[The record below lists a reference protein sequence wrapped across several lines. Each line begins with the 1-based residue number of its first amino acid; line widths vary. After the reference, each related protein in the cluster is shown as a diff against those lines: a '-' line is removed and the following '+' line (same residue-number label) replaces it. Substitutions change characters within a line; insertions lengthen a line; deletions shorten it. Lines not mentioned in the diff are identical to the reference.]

1 MPTKLFAGFLL
12 VGGVTAGFAQ
22 PISLHAPLTIPIPSS
37 YSLIPAGFASADFN
51 GDGSLDAALLV
62 AASNGTGEVNGV
74 LVFLGNGDGTFQPF
88 RFFATVSAG
97 AECLVVGDVNGDG
110 RIDLIAS
117 GPDGTSVLLGNGD
130 GTFAAPVQSAGGG
143 CPLATGDFNLD
154 GKLDIASIS
163 QSTSATSVFQLGV
176 QLGSGEGHFREAA
189 WTLNINASSLVVGD
203 FNGDGKPDVAV
214 ALMNPDTGTVGVLL
228 GRGDGTFAPI
238 RKFGTAVPVRDNITQ
253 NAGGIATADFNQD
266 GHLDLAVATGFPFRT
281 DQGTID
287 VFLGN
292 GDGSFQASQQ
302 VAGGS
307 ASFLTTG
314 DLNGDGKPDLV
325 AGESYL
331 LGKGDGTFQQPV
343 FLAQPDFQCMVE
355 TSLYCLYINFGAAIA
370 DLNKDGLADIMV
382 ATAQI
387 VATARLGVS
396 GTPPTYTYS
405 LSTLLQRSGTP
416 SFSATGVSAATFQEP
431 VTAGSLA
438 SAFGSGLSQTTA
450 TATSP
455 PWPNSLGGIQ
465 LAFRDLA
472 GFIHLAPLLFV
483 SPGQINYE
491 VPPDLPDGVA
501 SIAVAP
507 AGSSIIDSGQAIN
520 VSWDGAPSFFT
531 VNGQGLAAAN
541 AVRVH
546 PEDNTVTPVPVVTCE
561 GSSRCTPVPI
571 DVSGDPVFLSLYGT
585 GFSKVSNLL
594 DVVLFCSVNGNREV
608 ATAGYFGPQGLYP
621 GLDQVNFVLDGSLA
635 GSGDS
640 AIFCFFTGGP
650 TESTNVVHVTIK

>member
-1 MPTKLFAGFLL
+1 MPTKLLAGILLL
-12 VGGVTAGFAQ
+12 VAGVVAGFAQ
-22 PISLHAPLTIPIPSS
+22 QISLHAPLTIPIPSS
-37 YSLIPAGFASADFN
+37 YSLKPAGFASADFN

-62 AASNGTGEVNGV
+62 SASNGTGGENGV

-88 RFFATVSAG
+88 KFFATSNAG

-110 RIDLIAS
+110 RIDLMAS

-143 CPLATGDFNLD
+143 CPLAIGDFNLD
-154 GKLDIASIS
+154 GKLDIAWIS
-163 QSTSATSVFQLGV
+163 QSNSATSVFQIGV
-176 QLGSGEGHFREAA
+176 QLGSGDGRFHEAS
-189 WTLNINASSLVVGD
+189 WTQNINASSLVVGD

-214 ALMNPDTGTVGVLL
+214 ALMNPDTGMVGILL
-228 GRGDGTFAPI
+228 GSGDGTFAPI
-238 RKFGTAVPVRDNITQ
+238 RKFGTAVPVRDSITQ
-253 NAGGIATADFNQD
+253 NAGGIANADFNQD
-266 GHLDLAVATGFPFRT
+266 GHLDLAVVTGFPFRT
-281 DQGTID
+281 DQGTIY

-292 GDGSFQASQQ
+292 GDGSFQTSQQ

-314 DLNGDGKPDLV
+314 DLNGDGKTDLV

-343 FLAQPDFQCMVE
+343 FLTQPDFQCMVE
-355 TSLYCLYINFGAAIA
+355 TFFGYCFYINFGAAIA
-370 DLNKDGLADIMV
+370 DLNKDGLADVMV
-382 ATAQI
+382 ATAQGSYGGEGE
-387 VATARLGVS
+387 LG
-396 GTPPTYTYS
+396 TYTYS

-416 SFSATGVSAATFQEP
+416 AFSVTGVSAATFLEP

-465 LAFRDLA
+465 LLFRDLE
-472 GFIHLAPLLFV
+472 GYIHLAPLLFV

-501 SIAVAP
+501 SITVAP
-507 AGSSIIDSGQAIN
+507 AGSPIIDSGQAIN

-531 VNGQGLAAAN
+531 VNAQGLASAT

-546 PEDNTVTPVPVVTCE
+546 PEDNTQTPVPVVACA
-561 GSSRCTPVPI
+561 GSSPCTAVPI
-571 DVSGDPVFLSLYGT
+571 DVSGDPVSLSLYGT
-585 GFSKVSNLL
+585 GFSERDLL
-594 DVVLFCSVNGNREV
+594 DVLLFCSVNGNQEV
-608 ATAGYFGPQGLYP
+608 ATAGYFGPQGQYP
-621 GLDQVNFVLDGSLA
+621 GLDQVNFVLSSSLA

-640 AIFCFFTGGP
+640 AISCFFTGGP
-650 TESTNVVHVTIK
+650 SESTNVVHVTIK